1 MLGHG
6 PTLSDLDSRDSRSQS
21 VTMPDIHHERG
32 PSSASRW
39 LNCGGSLTYPQTEE
53 AGPEALEGTR
63 LHHVASEYLERV
75 YHGNLSSFVVDEQTE
90 KDLVILQPYY
100 DFVERTINDLND
112 PEKYF
117 ELYCPPTDI
126 PLFGGTV
133 DVLLIDG
140 DLAWVIDLKTGF
152 KFVSAEDN
160 EQLLCYT
167 LLAKKRFPQLKQFR
181 QSIVQP
187 KVNYSATHS
196 CTLEELDELEQRIRS
211 NSKAD
216 FTPGAHCEY
225 CPGLGDCPVAD
236 RNLVQIM
243 SYAKS

>member
-1 MLGHG
+1 M
-6 PTLSDLDSRDSRSQS
+6 S
-21 VTMPDIHHERG
+21 IHHERG

-39 LNCGGSLTYPQTEE
+39 LYCGGSLTYHPTEV

-63 LHHVASEYLERV
+63 LHAVAGEYLERNCNGQV
-75 YHGNLSSFVVDEQTE
+75 SCCCVDEQTI
-90 KDLVILQPYY
+90 KDIEVLKPYY
-100 DFVERTINDLND
+100 DFVEEAINNLNN
-112 PEKYF
+112 PNIYI

-126 PLFGGTV
+126 PDFGGTI

-140 DLAWVIDLKTGF
+140 DLGWVIDLKTGF
-152 KFVSAEDN
+152 KFVSAADN

-187 KVNYSATHS
+187 RVNYSATS
-196 CTLEELDELEQRIRS
+196 QCSLEELLEFEARIKG
-211 NSKAD
+211 NSKGD
-216 FTPGAHCEY
+216 FAPGSWCEF

-243 SYAKS
+243 SYAKP

>member
-1 MLGHG
+1 MPSYG
-6 PTLSDLDSRDSRSQS
+6 PTRCDLVSIQFLCPRLTLS
-21 VTMPDIHHERG
+21 IHHERG

-39 LNCGGSLTYPQTEE
+39 LNCGGSLTYPNTGE

-63 LHHVASEYLERV
+63 LHAVASEHLERV
-75 YHGNLSSFVVDEQTE
+75 YHGNVPSIVIDDQTL
-90 KDLVILQPYY
+90 KDLEILQPYY
-100 DFVERTINDLND
+100 DFVDEAIANLNN
-112 PEKYF
+112 PQIHI

-126 PLFGGTV
+126 KDFGGTI
-133 DVLLIDG
+133 DVLLIDD
-140 DLAWVIDLKTGF
+140 DLGWVIDLKTGY

-167 LLAKKRFPQLKQFR
+167 LLGKKRFPQLKQFR

-187 KVNYSATHS
+187 KVNYSATHQCS
-196 CTLEELDELEQRIRS
+196 LEELIEFEQRIRGS
-211 NSKAD
+211 SKAD
-216 FTPGAHCEY
+216 FTPGAHCEF

-243 SYAKS
+243 SYAKP